1 MAEVP
6 TYTAAEIIA
15 LAKGTANWYEYA
27 KSGFQHVKN
36 GQDDISTLQSA
47 AFSGATPGWNA
58 AIDTRWYVADTSSST
73 TTYTGATSPT
83 ATGSDSLFAGYRIFF
98 NPANSNT
105 GASTLNVSS
114 SDAAVGIKKIS
125 GGAKVALVAGDLDD
139 NSIHELVFD
148 GTHWILLNPLVD
160 ALYQYGT
167 IYVDAGAMSTTETAG
182 AETGT
187 NEYATNDV
195 NWDYFAFDTGATE
208 EQVQFKIVMPEN
220 WDRSTIKAKF
230 YWSSASGSTAGDT
243 VEWAIKATALAN
255 DDAIDASWGTEQVI
269 TDTVLAGTNGDLHLT
284 SATPAITIAGSPA
297 LGEMVTFE
305 VNRNTAGTDDMAED
319 AWLFGVLIQIKMTS
333 TVAAW

>member
-114 SDAAVGIKKIS
+114 SDAAVDIKKIS
-125 GGAKVALVAGDLDD
+125 GGAKAALAAGDLDD
-139 NSIHELVFD
+139 NGIYELVFD
-148 GTHWILLNPLVD
+148 GTDWIMPAGPGFGAGMALNMQD
-160 ALYQYGT
+160 T
-167 IYVDAGAMSTTETAG
+167 ILTRPVVKDYAETVYAGGNSSTTVTLVETNGNVQTFTMTGNCTFTMPSGSGLQAG
-182 AETGT
+182 TSIALILTQDGTGS
-187 NEYATNDV
+187 N
-195 NWDYFAFDTGATE
+195 TGAFTS
-208 EQVQFKIVMPEN
+208 VLWAGGSAPTLTTTATTGI
-220 WDRSTIKAKF
+220 DILTF
-230 YWSSASGSTAGDT
+230 YTFNGGASPVWFGFASGA
-243 VEWAIKATALAN
+243 
-255 DDAIDASWGTEQVI
+255 
-269 TDTVLAGTNGDLHLT
+269 
-284 SATPAITIAGSPA
+284 
-297 LGEMVTFE
+297 
-305 VNRNTAGTDDMAED
+305 DM
-319 AWLFGVLIQIKMTS
+319 S
-333 TVAAW
+333 

>member
-73 TTYTGATSPT
+73 TTYTGVTNPT

-114 SDAAVGIKKIS
+114 SDAAVDIQKIS
-125 GGAKVALVAGDLDD
+125 GGAKAALAAGDLDD
-139 NSIHELVFD
+139 NGIYELVFD
-148 GTHWILLNPLVD
+148 GTDWIMVADSGFGAGMALNMQDTILTRPEVKDYSESVNAIGATGGGSQAIDLTLGNVVTATVD
-160 ALYQYGT
+160 TSGNTFTFTNPSATGKACSFTLILTNGGSQTVTWPGAVDWAAATAPTLTASGVDVITFTTIDAGT
-167 IYVDAGAMSTTETAG
+167 IWYGFAAGLAMA
-182 AETGT
+182 
-187 NEYATNDV
+187 
-195 NWDYFAFDTGATE
+195 
-208 EQVQFKIVMPEN
+208 
-220 WDRSTIKAKF
+220 
-230 YWSSASGSTAGDT
+230 
-243 VEWAIKATALAN
+243 
-255 DDAIDASWGTEQVI
+255 
-269 TDTVLAGTNGDLHLT
+269 
-284 SATPAITIAGSPA
+284 
-297 LGEMVTFE
+297 
-305 VNRNTAGTDDMAED
+305 
-319 AWLFGVLIQIKMTS
+319 
-333 TVAAW
+333 